1 MSWRELADEIG
12 LSLTPTL
19 RRVRRL
25 EEQGYIHG
33 YSANVDERR
42 LVGSI
47 IVFVSITLV
56 RQTGDILDAFEKKIS
71 TLPEVMS
78 GFLMTGGSDYLLR
91 VVVRDMDHY
100 QTLLS
105 VLTHVEG
112 VAHIQSSFALKAFIN
127 RPAPV
132 LRP

>member
-1 MSWRELADEIG
+1 M
-12 LSLTPTL
+12 
-19 RRVRRL
+19 
-25 EEQGYIHG
+25 
-33 YSANVDERR
+33 
-42 LVGSI
+42 VGSI

-56 RQTGDILDAFEKKIS
+56 RQTADILDAFEKKIS

>member
-1 MSWRELADEIG
+1 M
-12 LSLTPTL
+12 
-19 RRVRRL
+19 RRVRKL
-25 EEQGYIHG
+25 EDQGYIHG

-47 IVFVSITLV
+47 IVFVSITMV
-56 RQTGDILDAFEKKIS
+56 RQTGDILDIFEKKIS

-105 VLTHVEG
+105 VITHIEG
-112 VAHIQSSFALKAFIN
+112 VAHIHSSFALKGFIN